1 MTGPCV
7 ASGRPAGNSS
17 APTAATTAAMT
28 AQAVK
33 ALPKPPVPAAVPAP
47 PCRAA
52 AFQAGSGD
60 GRDHGD
66 AERRARATAERQA
79 GLTRP

>member
-33 ALPKPPVPAAVPAP
+33 ALPKPPVPAAVPRR
-47 PCRAA
+47 RAA
-52 AFQAGSGD
+52 QPPSRPAPAM
-60 GRDHGD
+60 
-66 AERRARATAERQA
+66 AEITVTPSAALVRRPSVRQV
-79 GLTRP
+79 